1 MNTNRY
7 KERSTG
13 NFRIDP
19 DNYFKEQ
26 FEAIR
31 EACRRAYESDNI
43 IDTEIDETP
52 KLDNHKPL
60 QRDSEQWQA
69 MFVED
74 LKIKEQARKERE
86 KEYNLL
92 IIEYEKMKKELQDI
106 IVEGKSKT
114 LESEKIRLRQKYR
127 KGFLEAKKIKDEI
140 DRYEAIFFNEELS
153 TYHGR
158 LLRSD
163 FGFLKIIDHYY
174 DITGKASL
182 RLETEEKEK
191 QYDKDFENK
200 EAIMNY
206 IKCYL
211 V

>member
-1 MNTNRY
+1 MERY
-7 KERSTG
+7 KERCTG
-13 NFRIDP
+13 NFYIAP
-19 DNYFKEQ
+19 DNPFKEH

-31 EACRRAYESDNI
+31 EACKKSYENDSI

-52 KLDNHKPL
+52 KINRSEPL
-60 QRDSEQWQA
+60 QSDSEQWQA
-69 MFVED
+69 MLVED

-86 KEYNLL
+86 REYDLL
-92 IIEYEKMKKELQDI
+92 VIEYEKVKKELQDM
-106 IVEGKSKT
+106 IVEGKSKI
-114 LESEKIRLRQKYR
+114 LESEKIKLRQKYR
-127 KGFLEAKKIKDEI
+127 KRFLEAKTIKDEI

-191 QYDKDFENK
+191 QYDKDFESK
-200 EAIMNY
+200 EAMMNY
-206 IKCYL
+206 IRCYL
-211 V
+211 I

>member
-1 MNTNRY
+1 MNTYKY
-7 KERSTG
+7 KERATG
-13 NFRIDP
+13 NFYIDP

-31 EACRRAYESDNI
+31 EACKKSYENDNI
-43 IDTEIDETP
+43 IDTEIDETL
-52 KLDNHKPL
+52 KIDKPI
-60 QRDSEQWQA
+60 QSDSEQWHT

-92 IIEYEKMKKELQDI
+92 VIEYEKMKKELQDM

-114 LESEKIRLRQKYR
+114 LESEKIKLRQKYR
-127 KGFLEAKKIKDEI
+127 KHFLEAKVIKDEI
-140 DRYEAIFFNEELS
+140 DRYETIFFNEELS

-191 QYDKDFENK
+191 QYDKDFESK